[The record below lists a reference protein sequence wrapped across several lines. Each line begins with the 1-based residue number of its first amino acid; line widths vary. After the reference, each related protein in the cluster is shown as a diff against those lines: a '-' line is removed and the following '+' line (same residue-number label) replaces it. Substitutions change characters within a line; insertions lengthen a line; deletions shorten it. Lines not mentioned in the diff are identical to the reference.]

1 MALRLQSTLTM
12 SLANNKQLHKVGVIK
27 ILYGI
32 KYAYYPSIA
41 LLQRSPDTL
50 LDKGFIGITLVY
62 LLFVF
67 QMLKTLY

>member
-32 KYAYYPSIA
+32 KYAYYPSIT